1 MLDPRFRG
9 DDVSA
14 MKLAILDDYQRLALA
29 SADWER
35 LRRRGIEI
43 AVFHEAFASQE
54 EAAAKLAPFE
64 ILVLMRERT
73 PFPRALLE
81 RLPNLKFI
89 ALTGMR
95 APSLDMACCTGR
107 RIPVS
112 NTGPG
117 RSTAI
122 TAETAFGMILAAA
135 RDFAAAE
142 RNMRSGRWHEGV
154 RAGTILEGK
163 RLGIL
168 GLGKLGSRIAGYAR
182 AFAMEVV
189 AWSQNLTAPRAI
201 ETGAKLVTKEELLR
215 TSDFVTIHLVL
226 SERTRGL
233 IGAAE
238 LALMKPSAV
247 LVNTSRGPIVEEAAL
262 LEALQSGRLAH
273 AALDVYDREPLPADH
288 PLRGLPNVTL
298 LPHLGYVAAEVYA
311 SFWSDCVENVEAWLA
326 GRPIRVVNPEAL
338 A

>member
-1 MLDPRFRG
+1 
-9 DDVSA
+9 

-29 SADWER
+29 SADWDR
-35 LRRRGIEI
+35 LRRRGVEI
-43 AVFHEAFASQE
+43 SVFNEAFATRE
-54 EAAAKLAPFE
+54 EAAAKLAPFD

-73 PFPRALLE
+73 PFPRQLIAKLKS
-81 RLPNLKFI
+81 LKFI

-95 APSLDMACCTGR
+95 APSLDTAYCTER

-122 TAETAFGMILAAA
+122 TAETAWGMILAAA

-142 RNMRSGRWHEGV
+142 RNMRAGRWHEGL
-154 RAGTILEGK
+154 RGGTILEGK

-168 GLGKLGSRIAGYAR
+168 GLGKLGSRIAAYAR
-182 AFAMEVV
+182 TFAMDVV
-189 AWSQNLTAPRAI
+189 AWSQNLTAARAA
-201 ETGAKLVTKEELLR
+201 EAGARLVTRDELLK

-238 LALMKPSAV
+238 LALLKPKAI
-247 LVNTSRGPIVEEAAL
+247 LVNTSRGPIVDERAL
-262 LEALQSGRLAH
+262 LDALQGGRLAH

-288 PLRGLPNVTL
+288 PLRKLPNVTL
-298 LPHLGYVAAEVYA
+298 LPHLGYVAEEVYA

-326 GRPIRVVNPEAL
+326 GKPIRVVNPESL

>member
-1 MLDPRFRG
+1 LR
-9 DDVSA
+9 
-14 MKLAILDDYQRLALA
+14 LAILDDYQRLALA

-35 LRRRGIEI
+35 LRRRGVEI
-43 AVFHEAFASQE
+43 AVFNEAFASRE
-54 EAAAKLAPFE
+54 EAAEKLAPFE

-73 PFPRALLE
+73 PFPRELLAK
-81 RLPNLKFI
+81 LTKLKFI

-95 APSLDMACCTGR
+95 APSLDMAYCTER

-117 RSTAI
+117 RSSAI

-142 RNMRSGRWHEGV
+142 RNMRAGRWHEGL
-154 RAGTILEGK
+154 RGGTILEGK
-163 RLGIL
+163 RLGAL
-168 GLGKLGSRIAGYAR
+168 GLGKLGGRVAGYAR
-182 AFAMEVV
+182 AFGMEVV
-189 AWSQNLTAPRAI
+189 AWSQNLTAARA
-201 ETGAKLVTKEELLR
+201 TDAGARLVTKEELLK

-233 IGAAE
+233 IGAPE
-238 LALMKPSAV
+238 LALMKPKAV
-247 LVNTSRGPIVEEAAL
+247 LVNTSRGPIVDEKAL
-262 LEALQSGRLAH
+262 VDALQSGRLAH

-288 PLRGLPNVTL
+288 PLRGLQNVTL
-298 LPHLGYVAAEVYA
+298 LPHLGYVAEEVYA
-311 SFWSDCVENVEAWLA
+311 SFWSDCVENVDAWLS
-326 GRPIRVVNPEAL
+326 GKPIRVINSEAL